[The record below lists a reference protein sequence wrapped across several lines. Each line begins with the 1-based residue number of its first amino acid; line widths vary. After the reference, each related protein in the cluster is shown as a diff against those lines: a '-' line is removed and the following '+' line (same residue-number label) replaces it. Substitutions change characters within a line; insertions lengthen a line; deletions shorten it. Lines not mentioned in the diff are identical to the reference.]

1 MKKWEDIR
9 EIEEILAALN
19 TDCFRAEDSGLRA
32 RIGKRGR
39 YGRFCGFHCYQ
50 VRNRYKNCRINQK
63 VSVDWLRWSK
73 GNWQGWQW
81 NRYKRGS
88 VYAHVCGKQLKTAAW
103 AKFMGRGTPKER
115 HIDWRQLIHYI
126 GPTKS
131 LPISLLSRRYP
142 YYSAE
147 SPSLLLTPDSENLS
161 RLYHLANR
169 LKMYS
174 PDYSHQKQALPWIQ
188 DRYEGL

>member
-1 MKKWEDIR
+1 MLWIS
-9 EIEEILAALN
+9 LL
-19 TDCFRAEDSGLRA
+19 SGT
-32 RIGKRGR
+32 
-39 YGRFCGFHCYQ
+39 Q
-50 VRNRYKNCRINQK
+50 SRYKNCRINQK
-63 VSVDWLRWSK
+63 VSVSWLRWSK
-73 GNWQGWQW
+73 EELA
-81 NRYKRGS
+81 RMTVKS
-88 VYAHVCGKQLKTAAW
+88 VQTGFGLCARLRKTAAR
-103 AKFMGRGTPKER
+103 AKFTGRGTPKER
-115 HIDWRQLIHYI
+115 HIDRRQLIHSI

-147 SPSLLLTPDSENLS
+147 SPSLLLTLDSETLF

-174 PDYSHQKQALPWIQ
+174 PGYFHQKQALLWIQ